1 MRADSPRLALL
12 VGLSILGPSTT
23 HADDVRPIHV
33 GLRWSNETG
42 DTACLDQK
50 ALAEAVELRLRRS
63 AFLAGPPDL
72 LLEGSLVQEGG
83 KRIARMT
90 LARPDGQVVGR
101 RELESPDPSCA
112 TLNEAVPL
120 SVALMIDY
128 QQRIPRFHVPAIE
141 PPERPE
147 PPPPAKPAPREQVPS
162 PAWRFGSRAGIS
174 AETGL
179 LPDVT
184 LAPRAAI
191 EASHAWL
198 SLRVEGAWLIPRTAS
213 YDAGSVTLTGW
224 TAGAAGCARFL
235 DGPTVESSAC
245 LGGEGGRLFAAGAR
259 FRRNRDESATL
270 GNAWLGV
277 EAAVPITPGWGLH
290 LGLQGGVP
298 LVPQHLEYDAADGQ
312 PASLFE
318 SSPVFGRVLLGFLYL
333 PGLGTQKSRP

>member
-1 MRADSPRLALL
+1 MRADSRRLLL
-12 VGLSILGPSTT
+12 VACLSALAPGTAR
-23 HADDVRPIHV
+23 ADEVRPIHV

-42 DTACLDQK
+42 DTGCLDQQ
-50 ALAEAVELRLRRS
+50 ALATAVEVRLQRS
-63 AFLAGPPDL
+63 AFSAGTPDL
-72 LLEGSLVQEGG
+72 VLEGSIVQEAG

-90 LARPDGQVVGR
+90 LARPDGEVVGR
-101 RELESPDPSCA
+101 RELESPDLTCS

-141 PPERPE
+141 PPK
-147 PPPPAKPAPREQVPS
+147 PPPPAPKPAPPQPIPS
-162 PAWRFGSRAGIS
+162 AGWRFGSRAAFS

-198 SLRVEGAWLIPRTAS
+198 SLRLEGAWLVPRTAT
-213 YDAGSVTLTGW
+213 YDAGAVTLTGW
-224 TAGAAGCARFL
+224 TAGAAGCAQFL
-235 DGPTVESSAC
+235 QGPALESSAC

-259 FRRNRDESATL
+259 FRHNRDESATL

-277 EAAVPITPGWGLH
+277 EAAVPLTPGWGLL

-298 LVPQHLEYDAADGQ
+298 LVPQRLEYDASDGQ

-318 SSPVFGRVLLGFLYL
+318 SAPLFGRASLGFLYL
-333 PGLGTQKSRP
+333 PGLGTQKSGP

>member
-1 MRADSPRLALL
+1 MHADSRRLLL
-12 VGLSILGPSTT
+12 IASLSVLGPSTT
-23 HADDVRPIHV
+23 HADEVRPIHV
-33 GLRWSNETG
+33 GLRWSNATG
-42 DTACLDQK
+42 DTACLDQQ
-50 ALAEAVELRLRRS
+50 ALAKAVEVRLRRS
-63 AFLAGPPDL
+63 AFLAGAPDL
-72 LLEGSLVQEGG
+72 LLEGSLVQEGS

-90 LARPDGQVVGR
+90 LSRPDGEVVGR
-101 RELESPDPSCA
+101 RELESPDPTCS

-141 PPERPE
+141 PPE
-147 PPPPAKPAPREQVPS
+147 PPRPAPRPAPPEQVPS
-162 PAWRFGSRAGIS
+162 PAWRFGTRAGVS
-174 AETGL
+174 AEAGL
-179 LPDVT
+179 LPGIT
-184 LAPRAAI
+184 LAPRAAV

-198 SLRVEGAWLIPRTAS
+198 SLRIEGAWLIPRTAS
-213 YDAGSVTLTGW
+213 YDAGAVTLTGW
-224 TAGAAGCARFL
+224 TAGAAGCAQFL
-235 DGPTVESSAC
+235 QGPALESSAC

-259 FRRNRDESATL
+259 FRQNRDESATL

-277 EAAVPITPGWGLH
+277 ETTIPLTPGWGLV

-318 SSPVFGRVLLGFLYL
+318 SSPLFGRVSLGFLYL

>member
-1 MRADSPRLALL
+1 MHADARRLFLIAS
-12 VGLSILGPSTT
+12 LSVLGPSTT
-23 HADDVRPIHV
+23 HADEVRPIHV
-33 GLRWSNETG
+33 GLRWSNATG
-42 DTACLDQK
+42 DTACLDQQ
-50 ALAEAVELRLRRS
+50 ALAKAVEVRLRRS
-63 AFLAGPPDL
+63 AFLPGTPDL
-72 LLEGSLVQEGG
+72 VLEGTIVQDGG

-90 LARPDGQVVGR
+90 LSRPDGEVVGR
-101 RELESPDPSCA
+101 RELESPDPTCS

-128 QQRIPRFHVPAIE
+128 QQRIPRFHVPVIV
-141 PPERPE
+141 PPK
-147 PPPPAKPAPREQVPS
+147 PPPPAPQPAPPQQAPS
-162 PAWRFGSRAGIS
+162 PDWRFGSRAAIS
-174 AETGL
+174 AEAGL

-184 LAPRAAI
+184 LAPRAAV

-198 SLRVEGAWLIPRTAS
+198 SLRIEGAWLVPRTAT
-213 YDAGSVTLTGW
+213 YDAGAVTLTGW

-235 DGPTVESSAC
+235 QGPALETSAC

-259 FRRNRDESATL
+259 FRQNRDESATL

-277 EAAVPITPGWGLH
+277 EATVPLTPGWGLL

-318 SSPVFGRVLLGFLYL
+318 SSPLFGRVSLGFLYL